1 MPLGD
6 SGLKDERYPPIF
18 SRRLEATSENRLP
31 HSPALPVACA
41 IPDPAIPSRPLSSS
55 FTKSGD
61 QTMTYTLEIQIE
73 ELRAE
78 LRNACDA
85 AERRK
90 IEAELELAQADLA
103 VTLAEQDGAI
113 VAEPPF

>member
-1 MPLGD
+1 
-6 SGLKDERYPPIF
+6 
-18 SRRLEATSENRLP
+18 
-31 HSPALPVACA
+31 
-41 IPDPAIPSRPLSSS
+41 
-55 FTKSGD
+55 
-61 QTMTYTLEIQIE
+61 MTYTLEIQIE